1 MGTRAAGVGRVCL
14 NPVNRRGAMGRLD
27 ADKGRDPAEI
37 RAFTK
42 AILRDLKALE
52 VMLSQGMIESGVRRF
67 GVEQEM
73 FLVGR
78 GWRPANVAL
87 DVLGHLPEETYT
99 TELALFNM
107 EANLK
112 PKLLT
117 GRCLSAMHVEIQEVL
132 EEARQAAKK
141 EGAEVVLC
149 GILPTLGKSDLSMD
163 SITPMPRYH
172 ALNDAINHIRGDAKY
187 RLRIEGTDDLFV
199 EHDSVMVEAC
209 NTSYQVHLQVSA
221 EEFPS
226 FYNVAQ
232 LVTPAVLAASVNS
245 PLLFGKRL
253 WNETRIALFEQSMD
267 TRSATPH
274 LRQTSSRV
282 RFGERWVRDS
292 VTELFQDDIAR
303 FRVLLTGE
311 ASEDPFA
318 VLADGG
324 VPRLPAL
331 QLHNGTVYRW
341 NRPCY
346 GISNGKPHLRIECRV
361 LPSGPTVTDE
371 VANAAFWIGLV
382 LGGAREYGDVAA
394 KIDFDYCKSNFVA
407 ASRRGLDAA
416 FHWLGG
422 ETVGARDLLL
432 GELLPLS
439 RRGLTELGIDEG
451 DVDHYLGVVEDRI
464 ESGMTGARW
473 QLKSLH
479 EMRGQGSL
487 AERMT
492 AVTAGMAHR
501 QSDDRPAHLWEPAEI
516 WEAGGWRFNYL
527 KVEQYM
533 VTDLFTVHEDEPIEL
548 AAFLMDKQNIRHVL
562 VEDDDHTLV
571 GLVSYRAILRLV
583 AGSGA
588 PGSSESDP
596 IRGIMASNVV
606 TVEPETS
613 TLDAIRIMREN
624 RVSALPVEKNGK
636 LVGILS
642 ERDFLPIA
650 YQLLEEKLEED

>member
-1 MGTRAAGVGRVCL
+1 
-14 NPVNRRGAMGRLD
+14 MGRLD
-27 ADKGRDPAEI
+27 ADTGRDSAEI

-52 VMLSQGMIESGVRRF
+52 KMLSDGMIESGVRRF
-67 GVEQEM
+67 GVEQEF
-73 FLVGR
+73 FLVDR
-78 GWRPANVAL
+78 GWRPATVAL
-87 DVLGHLPEETYT
+87 DVLEHLPADTFT
-99 TELALFNM
+99 TELALFNL
-107 EANLK
+107 EANLQ

-117 GRCLSAMHVEIQEVL
+117 GRCFSAMEVEI
-132 EEARQAAKK
+132 EERLAQARASAQRQ
-141 EGAEVVLC
+141 GADIVLC

-163 SITPMPRYH
+163 SITPMPRYY
-172 ALNDAINHIRGDAKY
+172 ALNDALNRIRGGSSY
-187 RLRIEGTDDLFV
+187 RLRIEGTDEIFV

-232 LVTPAVLAASVNS
+232 LVTPPVLAACVNS

-274 LRQTSSRV
+274 LRQTSTRV
-282 RFGERWVRDS
+282 RFGERWINKS
-292 VTELFQDDIAR
+292 VTELFEDDIAR

-311 ASEDPFA
+311 VTEDPFE
-318 VLADGG
+318 VLARGG

-346 GISNGKPHLRIECRV
+346 GISEGKPHLRIECRV
-361 LPSGPTVTDE
+361 LPSGPTVMDE

-382 LGGAREYGDVAA
+382 LGGAREYGDVASRV
-394 KIDFDYCKSNFVA
+394 DFDYAKANFVA
-407 ASRRGLDAA
+407 ASRRGLDAG
-416 FHWLGG
+416 FHWLTG
-422 ETVGARDLLL
+422 ETVSARDLLL

-439 RRGLTELGIDEG
+439 RSGLEELQIEETEI
-451 DVDHYLGVVEDRI
+451 DHYLGIVQGRI
-464 ESGMTGARW
+464 ESGMTGAMW
-473 QLKSLH
+473 QLKSLRS
-479 EMRGQGSL
+479 MSGQGSA

-492 AVTAGMAHR
+492 ALTSGMAHR
-501 QSDDRPAHLWEPAEI
+501 QRDPRPAHTWEPAEI
-516 WEAGGWRFNYL
+516 WEAGGWRYNFL

-583 AGSGA
+583 AASGA
-588 PGSSESDP
+588 PGAEESDP
-596 IRGIMASNVV
+596 IRTIMASDVV

-613 TLDAIRIMREN
+613 TLEAIRIMRDK

-636 LVGILS
+636 LIGIIS

-650 YQLLEEKLEED
+650 YQLLEEKLEEV

>member
-1 MGTRAAGVGRVCL
+1 
-14 NPVNRRGAMGRLD
+14 MGRLD
-27 ADKGRDPAEI
+27 ADTGRDSAEI

-52 VMLSQGMIESGVRRF
+52 KMLSEDMIESGVRRF
-67 GVEQEM
+67 GVEQEF
-73 FLVGR
+73 FLVDR
-78 GWRPANVAL
+78 GWRPATVAL
-87 DVLGHLPEETYT
+87 DVLEHLPADTFT
-99 TELALFNM
+99 TELALFNL
-107 EANLK
+107 EANLQ

-117 GRCLSAMHVEIQEVL
+117 GRCFSAMEVEI
-132 EEARQAAKK
+132 EERIAQARAAAQR
-141 EGAEVVLC
+141 EGADVVLC

-163 SITPMPRYH
+163 SITPMPRYY
-172 ALNDAINHIRGDAKY
+172 ALNDALNRIRGGSSY
-187 RLRIEGTDDLFV
+187 RLRIEGTDEIFV

-232 LVTPAVLAASVNS
+232 LVTPPVLAACVNS

-274 LRQTSSRV
+274 LRQTSTRV
-282 RFGERWVRDS
+282 RFGERWINRS
-292 VTELFQDDIAR
+292 VTELFEDDIAR

-311 ASEDPFA
+311 VTEDPFE
-318 VLADGG
+318 VLARGD

-346 GISNGKPHLRIECRV
+346 GISEGKPHLRIECRV
-361 LPSGPTVTDE
+361 LPSGPTIMDE

-382 LGGAREYGDVAA
+382 LGGAREYGDVASRV
-394 KIDFDYCKSNFVA
+394 DFDYAKSNFVA
-407 ASRRGLDAA
+407 ASRRGLDAG
-416 FHWLGG
+416 FHWLTG
-422 ETVGARDLLL
+422 ETVSARDLLL

-439 RRGLTELGIDEG
+439 RSGLEELGIEPTEI
-451 DVDHYLGVVEDRI
+451 DHYLGIVQGRV
-464 ESGMTGARW
+464 ESGMTGATW
-473 QLKSLH
+473 QLKSL
-479 EMRGQGSL
+479 RGMTGKGSV
-487 AERMT
+487 AESMT
-492 AVTAGMAHR
+492 ALTSGMAHR
-501 QSDDRPAHLWEPAEI
+501 QRDPRPAHNWEPAEI
-516 WEAGGWRFNYL
+516 WEAGGWRYNYL

-562 VEDDDHTLV
+562 VENDDHTLV
-571 GLVSYRAILRLV
+571 GLVSYRSILRLV
-583 AGSGA
+583 AASGA
-588 PGSSESDP
+588 PGTSESDP
-596 IRGIMASNVV
+596 IRTIMASDVV

-613 TLDAIRIMREN
+613 TLEAIRIMREK

-636 LVGILS
+636 LIGIIS

-650 YQLLEEKLEED
+650 YQLLEEKLEDV

>member
-1 MGTRAAGVGRVCL
+1 
-14 NPVNRRGAMGRLD
+14 MGRLD
-27 ADKGRDPAEI
+27 ADTGRDSAEI

-52 VMLSQGMIESGVRRF
+52 RMLSRGMIESGVRRF
-67 GVEQEM
+67 GVEQEF
-73 FLVGR
+73 FLVDR
-78 GWRPANVAL
+78 GWRPAAVAL
-87 DVLGHLPEETYT
+87 DVLEHLPADTFT
-99 TELALFNM
+99 TELALFNL
-107 EANLK
+107 EANLQ

-117 GRCLSAMHVEIQEVL
+117 GRCFSAMEVEI
-132 EEARQAAKK
+132 EERIAQARAAAQR
-141 EGAEVVLC
+141 EGADIVLC

-163 SITPMPRYH
+163 SITPMPRYY
-172 ALNDAINHIRGDAKY
+172 ALNNALNRIRGGSSY
-187 RLRIEGTDDLFV
+187 RLRIEGTDEIFV

-232 LVTPAVLAASVNS
+232 LVTPPVLAACVNS

-274 LRQTSSRV
+274 LRQTSTRV
-282 RFGERWVRDS
+282 RFGERWINKS
-292 VTELFQDDIAR
+292 VTELFEDDIAR

-311 ASEDPFA
+311 VTEDPFE
-318 VLADGG
+318 VLARGG

-346 GISNGKPHLRIECRV
+346 GISEGKPHLRIECRV
-361 LPSGPTVTDE
+361 LPSGPTIMDE

-382 LGGAREYGDVAA
+382 LGGAREYGDVARRV
-394 KIDFDYCKSNFVA
+394 DFDYAKSNFVA
-407 ASRRGLDAA
+407 ASRRGLDAG
-416 FHWLGG
+416 FHWLTG
-422 ETVGARDLLL
+422 ETVSARDLLL

-439 RRGLTELGIDEG
+439 RSGLEELAIEPTEI
-451 DVDHYLGVVEDRI
+451 DHYLGIVQGRV
-464 ESGMTGARW
+464 ESGMTGATW
-473 QLKSLH
+473 QLKSL
-479 EMRGQGSL
+479 RGMTGKGSV
-487 AERMT
+487 AESMT
-492 AVTAGMAHR
+492 ALTSGMAHR
-501 QSDDRPAHLWEPAEI
+501 QRDPRPAHNWEPAEI
-516 WEAGGWRFNYL
+516 WEAGGWRYNYL

-562 VEDDDHTLV
+562 VENDDHTLV
-571 GLVSYRAILRLV
+571 GLVSYRSILRMV
-583 AGSGA
+583 AASGA
-588 PGSSESDP
+588 PGTSESDP
-596 IRGIMASNVV
+596 IRTIMASDVV

-613 TLDAIRIMREN
+613 TLEAIRIMREK

-636 LVGILS
+636 LIGIIS

-650 YQLLEEKLEED
+650 YQLLEEKLEEV

>member
-1 MGTRAAGVGRVCL
+1 
-14 NPVNRRGAMGRLD
+14 MGRLD
-27 ADKGRDPAEI
+27 ADTGRNSAEI

-52 VMLSQGMIESGVRRF
+52 RMLAQGMIESGVRRF
-67 GVEQEM
+67 GVEQEF
-73 FLVGR
+73 FLVDQ
-78 GWRPANVAL
+78 GWRPATVAL
-87 DVLGHLPEETYT
+87 DVLEHLPEDTFT
-99 TELALFNM
+99 TELALFNL
-107 EANLK
+107 EANLQ

-117 GRCLSAMHVEIQEVL
+117 GRCFSAMEVEI
-132 EEARQAAKK
+132 EERIAQARAAAGR
-141 EGAEVVLC
+141 EGADVVLC

-163 SITPMPRYH
+163 SITPMPRYY
-172 ALNDAINHIRGDAKY
+172 ALNDALNRIRGGSSY
-187 RLRIEGTDDLFV
+187 RLRIEGTDEIFV

-232 LVTPAVLAASVNS
+232 LVTPPVLAACVNS

-274 LRQTSSRV
+274 LRQTSTRV
-282 RFGERWVRDS
+282 RFGERWIRKS
-292 VTELFQDDIAR
+292 VTELFEDDIAR

-311 ASEDPFA
+311 VTEDPFE
-318 VLADGG
+318 VLARGD

-346 GISNGKPHLRIECRV
+346 GISEGKPHLRIECRV
-361 LPSGPTVTDE
+361 LPSGPTIMDE

-382 LGGAREYGDVAA
+382 LGGAREYGDVASR
-394 KIDFDYCKSNFVA
+394 IDFDYAKSNFVA
-407 ASRRGLDAA
+407 ASRRGLDAG
-416 FHWLGG
+416 FHWLTG
-422 ETVGARDLLL
+422 ETVSARDLLL

-439 RRGLTELGIDEG
+439 RSGLEELGIEQTEI
-451 DVDHYLGVVEDRI
+451 DHYLGIVQGRV
-464 ESGMTGARW
+464 ESGMTGATW
-473 QLKSLH
+473 QLKSL
-479 EMRGQGSL
+479 RGMTGKGSV
-487 AERMT
+487 AESMT
-492 AVTAGMAHR
+492 ALTSGMAHR
-501 QSDDRPAHLWEPAEI
+501 QRDPRPAHNWEPAEI
-516 WEAGGWRFNYL
+516 WEAGGWRYNYL

-562 VEDDDHTLV
+562 VENDDHTLV
-571 GLVSYRAILRLV
+571 GLVSYRAILRMV
-583 AGSGA
+583 AASGA
-588 PGSSESDP
+588 PGASESDP
-596 IRGIMASNVV
+596 IRTIMASDVV

-613 TLDAIRIMREN
+613 TLEAIGIMREK

-636 LVGILS
+636 LIGIIS

-650 YQLLEEKLEED
+650 YQLLEEKLEEV

>member
-1 MGTRAAGVGRVCL
+1 
-14 NPVNRRGAMGRLD
+14 MGRLD
-27 ADKGRDPAEI
+27 ADTGRDSAEI

-52 VMLSQGMIESGVRRF
+52 KMLSEDMIESGVRRF
-67 GVEQEM
+67 GVEQEF
-73 FLVGR
+73 FLVDR
-78 GWRPANVAL
+78 GWRPATVAL
-87 DVLGHLPEETYT
+87 DVLEHLPADTFT
-99 TELALFNM
+99 TELALFNL
-107 EANLK
+107 EANLE

-117 GRCLSAMHVEIQEVL
+117 GRCFSAMEVEI
-132 EEARQAAKK
+132 EERIAQARAAAQR
-141 EGAEVVLC
+141 EGADIVLC

-163 SITPMPRYH
+163 SITPMPRYY
-172 ALNDAINHIRGDAKY
+172 ALNDALNRIRGGSSY
-187 RLRIEGTDDLFV
+187 RLRIEGTDEIFV

-221 EEFPS
+221 EEFPR

-232 LVTPAVLAASVNS
+232 LMTPPVLAACVNS

-274 LRQTSSRV
+274 LRQTSTRV
-282 RFGERWVRDS
+282 RFGERWISKS
-292 VTELFQDDIAR
+292 VTELFEDDIAR

-311 ASEDPFA
+311 VTEDPFE
-318 VLADGG
+318 VLARGG

-346 GISNGKPHLRIECRV
+346 GISEGKPHLRIECRV
-361 LPSGPTVTDE
+361 LPSGPTIMDE

-382 LGGAREYGDVAA
+382 LGGAREYGDVASRV
-394 KIDFDYCKSNFVA
+394 DFDYAKSNFVA
-407 ASRRGLDAA
+407 ASRRGLDAG
-416 FHWLGG
+416 FHWLTG
-422 ETVGARDLLL
+422 ETVSARDLLL

-439 RRGLTELGIDEG
+439 RSGLEELGIEPTEI
-451 DVDHYLGVVEDRI
+451 DHYLGIVQGRV
-464 ESGMTGARW
+464 ESGMTGATW
-473 QLKSLH
+473 QLKSL
-479 EMRGQGSL
+479 RGMTGKGSV
-487 AERMT
+487 AESMT
-492 AVTAGMAHR
+492 ALTSGMAHR
-501 QSDDRPAHLWEPAEI
+501 QRDPRPAHNWEPAEI
-516 WEAGGWRFNYL
+516 WEAGGWRYNYL

-562 VEDDDHTLV
+562 VENDDHTLV
-571 GLVSYRAILRLV
+571 GLVSYRSILRMV
-583 AGSGA
+583 AASGA
-588 PGSSESDP
+588 PGTSESDP
-596 IRGIMASNVV
+596 IRTIMASDVV

-613 TLDAIRIMREN
+613 TLEAIRIMREK

-636 LVGILS
+636 LIGIIS

-650 YQLLEEKLEED
+650 YQLLEEKLEEV

>member
-1 MGTRAAGVGRVCL
+1 
-14 NPVNRRGAMGRLD
+14 MGRLD
-27 ADKGRDPAEI
+27 VGQGRDSGEI

-52 VMLSQGMIESGVRRF
+52 RMLSRGMIESGVRRF
-67 GVEQEM
+67 GVEQEF
-73 FLVGR
+73 FLVDR
-78 GWRPANVAL
+78 GWRPAAVAL
-87 DVLGHLPEETYT
+87 DVLEHLPEDTFT
-99 TELALFNM
+99 TELALFNL
-107 EANLK
+107 EANLQ

-117 GRCLSAMHVEIQEVL
+117 GRCFSAMEVEIQERIA
-132 EEARQAAKK
+132 EARAAAQR
-141 EGAEVVLC
+141 EGADIVLC

-163 SITPMPRYH
+163 SITPMPRYY
-172 ALNDAINHIRGDAKY
+172 ALNDALNRIRGGSSY
-187 RLRIEGTDDLFV
+187 RLRIEGTDEIFF

-232 LVTPAVLAASVNS
+232 LVTPPVLAACVNS

-274 LRQTSSRV
+274 LRQTSTRV
-282 RFGERWVRDS
+282 RFGERWINKS
-292 VTELFQDDIAR
+292 VTELFEDDIAR

-311 ASEDPFA
+311 VTEDPFE
-318 VLADGG
+318 VLRRGG

-346 GISNGKPHLRIECRV
+346 GISEGKPHLRIECRV
-361 LPSGPTVTDE
+361 LPSGPTVMDE

-382 LGGAREYGDVAA
+382 LGGAREYGDVAS
-394 KIDFDYCKSNFVA
+394 KVDFDYAKSNFAA
-407 ASRRGLDAA
+407 ASRRGLDAG
-416 FHWLGG
+416 FYWLTG
-422 ETVGARDLLL
+422 ETVSARDLLL

-439 RRGLTELGIDEG
+439 RSGLEELGIEQTEI
-451 DVDHYLGVVEDRI
+451 DHYLGILQGRI
-464 ESGMTGARW
+464 ESGMTGAMW
-473 QLKSLH
+473 QLTSLRS
-479 EMRGQGSL
+479 MTGKGSA

-492 AVTAGMAHR
+492 ALTSGMAHR
-501 QSDDRPAHLWEPAEI
+501 QRDPRPAHTWEPAEI
-516 WEAGGWRFNYL
+516 WEAGGWRYNYL

-562 VEDDDHTLV
+562 VENDDHTLV
-571 GLVSYRAILRLV
+571 GLVSYRAILRMV
-583 AGSGA
+583 AASGA
-588 PGSSESDP
+588 PGASESDP
-596 IRGIMASNVV
+596 IRTIMASDVV

-613 TLDAIRIMREN
+613 TLEAIRIMREN

-636 LVGILS
+636 LIGIIS
-642 ERDFLPIA
+642 ERDFLPVA
-650 YQLLEEKLEED
+650 YQLLEEKLGEA

>member
-1 MGTRAAGVGRVCL
+1 
-14 NPVNRRGAMGRLD
+14 MGRLD
-27 ADKGRDPAEI
+27 ADTGRDSAEI

-52 VMLSQGMIESGVRRF
+52 RMLSRGMIESGVRRF
-67 GVEQEM
+67 GVEQEF
-73 FLVGR
+73 FLVDR
-78 GWRPANVAL
+78 GWRPAAVAL
-87 DVLGHLPEETYT
+87 DVLEHLPEDTFT
-99 TELALFNM
+99 TELALFNL
-107 EANLK
+107 EANLQ

-117 GRCLSAMHVEIQEVL
+117 GRCFSAMEVEI
-132 EEARQAAKK
+132 EERIAQARAAAQR
-141 EGAEVVLC
+141 EGADIVLC

-163 SITPMPRYH
+163 SITPMPRYY
-172 ALNDAINHIRGDAKY
+172 ALNNALNRIRGGSSY
-187 RLRIEGTDDLFV
+187 RLRIEGTDEIFV

-232 LVTPAVLAASVNS
+232 LVTPPVLAACVNS

-274 LRQTSSRV
+274 LRQTSTRV
-282 RFGERWVRDS
+282 RFGERWINKS
-292 VTELFQDDIAR
+292 VTELFEDDIAR

-311 ASEDPFA
+311 VTEDPFE
-318 VLADGG
+318 VLARGG

-346 GISNGKPHLRIECRV
+346 GISEGKPHLRIECRV
-361 LPSGPTVTDE
+361 LPSGPTIMDE

-382 LGGAREYGDVAA
+382 LGGAREYGDVARRV
-394 KIDFDYCKSNFVA
+394 DFDYAKSNFVA
-407 ASRRGLDAA
+407 ASRRGLDAG
-416 FHWLGG
+416 FHWLTG
-422 ETVGARDLLL
+422 ETVSARDLLL

-439 RRGLTELGIDEG
+439 RSGLEELAIEPTEI
-451 DVDHYLGVVEDRI
+451 DHYLGIVQGRV
-464 ESGMTGARW
+464 ESGMTGATW
-473 QLKSLH
+473 QLKSL
-479 EMRGQGSL
+479 RGMTGKGSV
-487 AERMT
+487 AESMT
-492 AVTAGMAHR
+492 ALTSGMAHR
-501 QSDDRPAHLWEPAEI
+501 QRDPRPAHNWEPAEI
-516 WEAGGWRFNYL
+516 WEAGGWRYNYL

-562 VEDDDHTLV
+562 VENDDHTLV
-571 GLVSYRAILRLV
+571 GLVSYRSILRMV
-583 AGSGA
+583 AASGA
-588 PGSSESDP
+588 PGTSESDP
-596 IRGIMASNVV
+596 IRTIMASDVV

-613 TLDAIRIMREN
+613 TLEAIRIMREK

-636 LVGILS
+636 LIGIIS

-650 YQLLEEKLEED
+650 YQLLEEKLEEV

>member
-1 MGTRAAGVGRVCL
+1 
-14 NPVNRRGAMGRLD
+14 MGRLD
-27 ADKGRDPAEI
+27 ADTGRDSAEI

-52 VMLSQGMIESGVRRF
+52 KMLSEDMIESGVRRF
-67 GVEQEM
+67 GVEQEF
-73 FLVGR
+73 FLVDR
-78 GWRPANVAL
+78 GWRPATVAL
-87 DVLGHLPEETYT
+87 DVLEHLPADTFT
-99 TELALFNM
+99 TELALFNL
-107 EANLK
+107 EANLQ

-117 GRCLSAMHVEIQEVL
+117 GRCFSAMEVEI
-132 EEARQAAKK
+132 EERIAQARAAAQR
-141 EGAEVVLC
+141 EGADVVLC

-163 SITPMPRYH
+163 SITPMPRYY
-172 ALNDAINHIRGDAKY
+172 ALNDALNRIRGGSSY
-187 RLRIEGTDDLFV
+187 RLRIEGTDEIFV

-232 LVTPAVLAASVNS
+232 LVTPPVLAACVNS

-274 LRQTSSRV
+274 LRQTSTRV
-282 RFGERWVRDS
+282 RFGERWIGKS
-292 VTELFQDDIAR
+292 VTELFEDDIAR

-311 ASEDPFA
+311 VTEDPFE
-318 VLADGG
+318 VLARGD

-346 GISNGKPHLRIECRV
+346 GISEGKPHLRIECRV
-361 LPSGPTVTDE
+361 LPSGPTIMDE

-382 LGGAREYGDVAA
+382 LGGAREYGDVASRV
-394 KIDFDYCKSNFVA
+394 DFDYAKSNFVA
-407 ASRRGLDAA
+407 ASRRGLDAG
-416 FHWLGG
+416 FHWLTG
-422 ETVGARDLLL
+422 ETVSARDLLL

-439 RRGLTELGIDEG
+439 RSGLEELGIEPNEI
-451 DVDHYLGVVEDRI
+451 DHYLGIVQGRV
-464 ESGMTGARW
+464 ESGMTGATW
-473 QLKSLH
+473 QLKSL
-479 EMRGQGSL
+479 RGMTGKGSV
-487 AERMT
+487 AESMT
-492 AVTAGMAHR
+492 ALTSGMAHR
-501 QSDDRPAHLWEPAEI
+501 QRDPRPAHNWEPAEI
-516 WEAGGWRFNYL
+516 WEAGGWRYNYL

-562 VEDDDHTLV
+562 VENDDHTLV
-571 GLVSYRAILRLV
+571 GLVSYRSILRMV
-583 AGSGA
+583 AASGA
-588 PGSSESDP
+588 PGTSESDP
-596 IRGIMASNVV
+596 IRTIMASDVV

-613 TLDAIRIMREN
+613 TLEAIRIMREK

-636 LVGILS
+636 LIGIIS

-650 YQLLEEKLEED
+650 YQLLEEKLEDV

>member
-1 MGTRAAGVGRVCL
+1 
-14 NPVNRRGAMGRLD
+14 MGRQD
-27 ADKGRDPAEI
+27 VTSKRDSAEI

-52 VMLSQGMIESGVRRF
+52 EMLSRGMIESGIRRF
-67 GVEQEM
+67 GVEQEF
-73 FLVGR
+73 FLVDRGR
-78 GWRPANVAL
+78 RPANAAL
-87 DVLGHLPEETYT
+87 DVLKHLPAGTFT
-99 TELALFNM
+99 TELALFNL
-107 EANLK
+107 EANLQ
-112 PKLLT
+112 PKLLR
-117 GRCLSAMHVEIQEVL
+117 GRCFSAMQVEI
-132 EEARQAAKK
+132 EELIDQARAAAKQ
-141 EGAEVVLC
+141 EGADVVLC

-163 SITPMPRYH
+163 SITPMPRYY
-172 ALNDAINHIRGDAKY
+172 ALNDALNRIRGGAAY
-187 RLRIEGTDDLFV
+187 RLHIEGTDEVFV
-199 EHDSVMVEAC
+199 EHDSVMLEAC

-221 EEFPS
+221 DEFPH

-232 LVTPAVLAASVNS
+232 LVTPPVLAACVNS

-267 TRSATPH
+267 TRSATFH
-274 LRQTSSRV
+274 LRQTSTRV
-282 RFGERWVRDS
+282 RFGERWVKNS

-311 ASEDPFA
+311 VTEDPFE
-318 VLADGG
+318 VLGQGG

-331 QLHNGTVYRW
+331 QMHNGTVYRW

-346 GISNGKPHLRIECRV
+346 GISEGKPHLRIECRV
-361 LPSGPTVTDE
+361 LPSGPTVLDE

-382 LGGAREYGDVAA
+382 LGGAREYGDIASR
-394 KIDFDYCKSNFVA
+394 IDFDYAKSNFVA
-407 ASRRGLDAA
+407 ASRRGLDAG
-416 FHWLGG
+416 FHWLSG
-422 ETVGARDLLL
+422 ETVGARELLL
-432 GELLPLS
+432 DELLPLS
-439 RRGLTELGIDEG
+439 RTGLAELGIEPG
-451 DVDHYLGVVEDRI
+451 EIDHYLDIIQARV
-464 ESGMTGARW
+464 ESGMTGATW
-473 QLKSLH
+473 QLKSL
-479 EMRGQGSL
+479 RGMGGEGSN

-492 AVTAGMAHR
+492 ALTSAMVRR
-501 QSDDRPAHLWEPAEI
+501 QRDSQPGHLWEPAEL
-516 WEAGGWRFNYL
+516 WEAGGWRYNYL

-583 AGSGA
+583 ADSGA
-588 PGSSESDP
+588 PGSAESEPVRS
-596 IRGIMASNVV
+596 IMASKVV

-613 TLDAIRIMREN
+613 TLDAIKIMREN

-636 LVGILS
+636 LIGIIS

>member
-1 MGTRAAGVGRVCL
+1 
-14 NPVNRRGAMGRLD
+14 MGRLD
-27 ADKGRDPAEI
+27 ADTGRDSAEI

-42 AILRDLKALE
+42 AVLRDLKALE
-52 VMLSQGMIESGVRRF
+52 RMLSEDMIESGVRRF
-67 GVEQEM
+67 GVEQEF
-73 FLVGR
+73 FLVDR
-78 GWRPANVAL
+78 GWRPATVAL
-87 DVLGHLPEETYT
+87 DVLEHLPADTFT
-99 TELALFNM
+99 TELALFNL
-107 EANLK
+107 EANLQ

-117 GRCLSAMHVEIQEVL
+117 GRCFSAMEVEIE
-132 EEARQAAKK
+132 ERIAEARAAAQR
-141 EGAEVVLC
+141 EGADIVLC

-163 SITPMPRYH
+163 SITPMPRYY
-172 ALNDAINHIRGDAKY
+172 ALNDALNRIRGESSY
-187 RLRIEGTDDLFV
+187 RLRIEGTDEIFV

-232 LVTPAVLAASVNS
+232 LVTPPVLAACVNS

-253 WNETRIALFEQSMD
+253 WSETRIALFEQSMD

-274 LRQTSSRV
+274 LRQTSTRV
-282 RFGERWVRDS
+282 RFGERWVNKS
-292 VTELFQDDIAR
+292 VTELFEDDIAR

-311 ASEDPFA
+311 VTEDPFE
-318 VLADGG
+318 VLGRGD

-346 GISNGKPHLRIECRV
+346 GISEGKPHLRIECRV
-361 LPSGPTVTDE
+361 LPSGPTIMDE

-382 LGGAREYGDVAA
+382 LGGAREYGDVASRV
-394 KIDFDYCKSNFVA
+394 DFDYAKANFVA
-407 ASRRGLDAA
+407 ASRRGLDAG
-416 FHWLGG
+416 FHWLTG
-422 ETVGARDLLL
+422 ETVSARDLLL

-439 RRGLTELGIDEG
+439 RSGLEELGIEEAEIDR
-451 DVDHYLGVVEDRI
+451 YLGIVQGRI
-464 ESGMTGARW
+464 ESGMTGAMW
-473 QLKSLH
+473 QLKSLRS
-479 EMRGQGSL
+479 MTGKGSD

-492 AVTAGMAHR
+492 ALTSGMAHR
-501 QSDDRPAHLWEPAEI
+501 QQDPRPAHTWEPAEI
-516 WEAGGWRFNYL
+516 WEAGGWRYNYL
-527 KVEQYM
+527 MVEQYM

-562 VEDDDHTLV
+562 VENDDHTLV
-571 GLVSYRAILRLV
+571 GLVSYRSILRMV
-583 AGSGA
+583 AASGA
-588 PGSSESDP
+588 PGTSESDP
-596 IRGIMASNVV
+596 IRTIMASDVV

-613 TLDAIRIMREN
+613 TLEAIRIMREK

-636 LVGILS
+636 LIGIIS

-650 YQLLEEKLEED
+650 YQLLEEKLEEV

>member
-1 MGTRAAGVGRVCL
+1 
-14 NPVNRRGAMGRLD
+14 MGRLD
-27 ADKGRDPAEI
+27 ADRGRDSAEI

-52 VMLSQGMIESGVRRF
+52 GMLSQGMIESGVRRF
-67 GVEQEM
+67 GVEQEF
-73 FLVGR
+73 FLVDR
-78 GWRPANVAL
+78 GWRPAAVAL
-87 DVLGHLPEETYT
+87 DVLEHLPKDTFT
-99 TELALFNM
+99 TELALFNL
-107 EANLK
+107 EANLQ

-117 GRCLSAMHVEIQEVL
+117 GRCFSAMEVEI
-132 EEARQAAKK
+132 EERIAQARAAAQR
-141 EGAEVVLC
+141 EGADVVLC

-163 SITPMPRYH
+163 SITPMPRYY
-172 ALNDAINHIRGDAKY
+172 ALNDALNRIRGGSSY
-187 RLRIEGTDDLFV
+187 RLRIEGTDEIFV

-232 LVTPAVLAASVNS
+232 LVTPPVLAACVNS

-274 LRQTSSRV
+274 LRQTSTRV
-282 RFGERWVRDS
+282 RFGERWIRKS
-292 VTELFQDDIAR
+292 VTELFEDDIAR

-311 ASEDPFA
+311 VTEDPFE
-318 VLADGG
+318 VLARGG
-324 VPRLPAL
+324 VPLLPAL

-346 GISNGKPHLRIECRV
+346 GISEGKPHLRIECRV
-361 LPSGPTVTDE
+361 LPSGPTIMDE
-371 VANAAFWIGLV
+371 VANSAFWIGLV
-382 LGGAREYGDVAA
+382 LGGAREYGDVASRV
-394 KIDFDYCKSNFVA
+394 DFDYAKSNFVA
-407 ASRRGLDAA
+407 ASRRGLDAG
-416 FHWLGG
+416 FHWLTG
-422 ETVGARDLLL
+422 ETVSARDLLL

-439 RRGLTELGIDEG
+439 RSGLEELGIEPTEI
-451 DVDHYLGVVEDRI
+451 DHYLGIVQGRV
-464 ESGMTGARW
+464 ESGMTGATW
-473 QLKSLH
+473 QLKSL
-479 EMRGQGSL
+479 RGMTGRGSV
-487 AERMT
+487 AESMT
-492 AVTAGMAHR
+492 ALTSGMAHR
-501 QSDDRPAHLWEPAEI
+501 QRDPRPAHNWEPAEI
-516 WEAGGWRFNYL
+516 WEAGGWRYNYL

-562 VEDDDHTLV
+562 VENDDHTLV
-571 GLVSYRAILRLV
+571 GLVSYRSILRMV
-583 AGSGA
+583 AASGA
-588 PGSSESDP
+588 PGTSESDP
-596 IRGIMASNVV
+596 IRTIMASNVV

-613 TLDAIRIMREN
+613 TLEAIRIMREK

-636 LVGILS
+636 LIGIIS

-650 YQLLEEKLEED
+650 YQLLEEKLEEV

>member
-1 MGTRAAGVGRVCL
+1 
-14 NPVNRRGAMGRLD
+14 MGRLD
-27 ADKGRDPAEI
+27 ADTGRDSAEI

-52 VMLSQGMIESGVRRF
+52 KMLSEEMIESGVRRF
-67 GVEQEM
+67 GVEQEF
-73 FLVGR
+73 FLVDR
-78 GWRPANVAL
+78 GWRPATVAL
-87 DVLGHLPEETYT
+87 DVLEHLPADTFT
-99 TELALFNM
+99 TELALFNL
-107 EANLK
+107 EANLQ

-117 GRCLSAMHVEIQEVL
+117 GRCFSAMEVEI
-132 EEARQAAKK
+132 EERIAQARAAAQR
-141 EGAEVVLC
+141 EGADVVLC

-163 SITPMPRYH
+163 SITPMPRYY
-172 ALNDAINHIRGDAKY
+172 ALNDALNRIRGGSSY
-187 RLRIEGTDDLFV
+187 RLRIEGTDEIFV

-232 LVTPAVLAASVNS
+232 LVTPPVLAASVNS

-274 LRQTSSRV
+274 LRQTSTRV
-282 RFGERWVRDS
+282 RFGERWIGKS
-292 VTELFQDDIAR
+292 VTELFEDDIAR

-311 ASEDPFA
+311 VTEDPFE
-318 VLADGG
+318 VLARGG

-346 GISNGKPHLRIECRV
+346 GISEGKPHLRIECRV
-361 LPSGPTVTDE
+361 LPSGPTIMDE

-382 LGGAREYGDVAA
+382 LGGAREYGDVASRV
-394 KIDFDYCKSNFVA
+394 DFDYAKSNFVA
-407 ASRRGLDAA
+407 ASRRGLDAG
-416 FHWLGG
+416 FHWLTG
-422 ETVGARDLLL
+422 ETVSARDLLL

-439 RRGLTELGIDEG
+439 RSGLEELGIEPTEI
-451 DVDHYLGVVEDRI
+451 DHYLGIVQGRV
-464 ESGMTGARW
+464 ESGMTGATW
-473 QLKSLH
+473 QLKSL
-479 EMRGQGSL
+479 RGMTGKGSV
-487 AERMT
+487 AESMT
-492 AVTAGMAHR
+492 ALTSGMAHR
-501 QSDDRPAHLWEPAEI
+501 QRDPRPAHNWEPAEI
-516 WEAGGWRFNYL
+516 WEAGGWRYNYL

-562 VEDDDHTLV
+562 VENDDHTLV
-571 GLVSYRAILRLV
+571 GLVSYRSILRMV
-583 AGSGA
+583 AASGA
-588 PGSSESDP
+588 PGTSESDP
-596 IRGIMASNVV
+596 IRTIMASDVV

-613 TLDAIRIMREN
+613 TLEAIRIMREK

-636 LVGILS
+636 LIGIIS

-650 YQLLEEKLEED
+650 YQLLEEKLEDV

>member
-1 MGTRAAGVGRVCL
+1 
-14 NPVNRRGAMGRLD
+14 MGRLD
-27 ADKGRDPAEI
+27 ADTGRDSAEI

-52 VMLSQGMIESGVRRF
+52 RMLSRGMIESGVRRF
-67 GVEQEM
+67 GVEQEF
-73 FLVGR
+73 FLVDR
-78 GWRPANVAL
+78 GWRPAAVAL
-87 DVLGHLPEETYT
+87 DVLEHLPEDTFT
-99 TELALFNM
+99 TELALFNL
-107 EANLK
+107 EANLQ

-117 GRCLSAMHVEIQEVL
+117 GRCFSAMEVEI
-132 EEARQAAKK
+132 EERIAQARAAAQR
-141 EGAEVVLC
+141 EGADVVLC

-163 SITPMPRYH
+163 SITPMPRYY
-172 ALNDAINHIRGDAKY
+172 ALNDALNRIRGGSSY
-187 RLRIEGTDDLFV
+187 RLRIEGTDEIFV

-232 LVTPAVLAASVNS
+232 LVTPPVLAACVNS

-274 LRQTSSRV
+274 LRQTSTRV
-282 RFGERWVRDS
+282 RFGERWINKS
-292 VTELFQDDIAR
+292 VTELFEDDIAR

-311 ASEDPFA
+311 VTEDPFE
-318 VLADGG
+318 VLARGG

-346 GISNGKPHLRIECRV
+346 GISEGKPHLRIECRV
-361 LPSGPTVTDE
+361 LPSGPTIMDE

-382 LGGAREYGDVAA
+382 LGGAREYGDVARRV
-394 KIDFDYCKSNFVA
+394 DFDYAKSNFVA
-407 ASRRGLDAA
+407 ASRRGLDAG
-416 FHWLGG
+416 FHWLTG
-422 ETVGARDLLL
+422 ETVSARDLLL

-439 RRGLTELGIDEG
+439 RSGLEELAIEPTEI
-451 DVDHYLGVVEDRI
+451 DHYLGIVQGRV
-464 ESGMTGARW
+464 ESGMTGATW
-473 QLKSLH
+473 QLKSL
-479 EMRGQGSL
+479 RGMTGKGSV
-487 AERMT
+487 AESMT
-492 AVTAGMAHR
+492 ALTSGMAHR
-501 QSDDRPAHLWEPAEI
+501 QRDPRPAHNWEPAEI
-516 WEAGGWRFNYL
+516 WEAGGWRYNYL

-562 VEDDDHTLV
+562 VENDDHTLV
-571 GLVSYRAILRLV
+571 GLVSYRSILRMV
-583 AGSGA
+583 AASGA
-588 PGSSESDP
+588 PGTSESDP
-596 IRGIMASNVV
+596 IRTIMASDVV

-613 TLDAIRIMREN
+613 TLEAIRIMREK

-636 LVGILS
+636 LIGIIS

-650 YQLLEEKLEED
+650 YQLLEEKLEEV

>member
-1 MGTRAAGVGRVCL
+1 
-14 NPVNRRGAMGRLD
+14 MGRLD
-27 ADKGRDPAEI
+27 ADTGRDSAEI

-52 VMLSQGMIESGVRRF
+52 KMLSEDMIESGVRRF
-67 GVEQEM
+67 GVEQEF
-73 FLVGR
+73 FLVDR
-78 GWRPANVAL
+78 GWRPATVAL
-87 DVLGHLPEETYT
+87 DVLEHLPADTFT
-99 TELALFNM
+99 TELALFNL
-107 EANLK
+107 EANLQ

-117 GRCLSAMHVEIQEVL
+117 GRCFSAMEVEI
-132 EEARQAAKK
+132 EERIAQARAAAQR
-141 EGAEVVLC
+141 EGADIVLC

-163 SITPMPRYH
+163 SITPMPRYY
-172 ALNDAINHIRGDAKY
+172 ALNDALNRIRGGSSY
-187 RLRIEGTDDLFV
+187 RLRIEGTDEIFV

-232 LVTPAVLAASVNS
+232 LVTPPVLAACVNS

-274 LRQTSSRV
+274 LRQTSTRV
-282 RFGERWVRDS
+282 RFGERWINKS
-292 VTELFQDDIAR
+292 VTELFEDDIAR

-311 ASEDPFA
+311 VTEDPFE
-318 VLADGG
+318 VLARGG

-346 GISNGKPHLRIECRV
+346 GISEGKPHLRIECRV
-361 LPSGPTVTDE
+361 LPSGPTIMDE

-382 LGGAREYGDVAA
+382 LGGAREYGDVASRV
-394 KIDFDYCKSNFVA
+394 DFDYAKSNFVA
-407 ASRRGLDAA
+407 ASRRGLDAG
-416 FHWLGG
+416 FHWLTG
-422 ETVGARDLLL
+422 ETVSARDLLL

-439 RRGLTELGIDEG
+439 RSGLEELGIEPTEI
-451 DVDHYLGVVEDRI
+451 DHYLGIVQGRV
-464 ESGMTGARW
+464 ESGMTGATW
-473 QLKSLH
+473 QLKSL
-479 EMRGQGSL
+479 RGMTGKGSV
-487 AERMT
+487 AESMT
-492 AVTAGMAHR
+492 ALTSGMAHR
-501 QSDDRPAHLWEPAEI
+501 QRDPRPAHNWEPAEI
-516 WEAGGWRFNYL
+516 WEAGGWRYNYL

-562 VEDDDHTLV
+562 VENDDHTLV
-571 GLVSYRAILRLV
+571 GLVSYRSILRMV
-583 AGSGA
+583 AASGA
-588 PGSSESDP
+588 PGTSESDP
-596 IRGIMASNVV
+596 IRTIMASDVV

-613 TLDAIRIMREN
+613 TLEAIRIMREK

-636 LVGILS
+636 LIGIIS

-650 YQLLEEKLEED
+650 YQLLEEKLEEV

>member
-1 MGTRAAGVGRVCL
+1 
-14 NPVNRRGAMGRLD
+14 MGRLD
-27 ADKGRDPAEI
+27 ADRGRDSAEI

-52 VMLSQGMIESGVRRF
+52 RMLSQGMIESGVRRF
-67 GVEQEM
+67 GVEQEF
-73 FLVGR
+73 FLVDR
-78 GWRPANVAL
+78 GWRPAAVAL
-87 DVLGHLPEETYT
+87 DVLEHLPKDTFT
-99 TELALFNM
+99 TELALFNL
-107 EANLK
+107 EANLQ

-117 GRCLSAMHVEIQEVL
+117 GRCFSAMEVEI
-132 EEARQAAKK
+132 EERIAQARAAAQR
-141 EGAEVVLC
+141 EGADVVLC

-163 SITPMPRYH
+163 SITPMPRYY
-172 ALNDAINHIRGDAKY
+172 ALNDALNRIRGGSSY
-187 RLRIEGTDDLFV
+187 RLRIEGTDEIFV

-232 LVTPAVLAASVNS
+232 LVTPPVLAACVNS

-274 LRQTSSRV
+274 LRQTSTRV
-282 RFGERWVRDS
+282 RFGERWIRKS
-292 VTELFQDDIAR
+292 VTELFEDDIAR

-311 ASEDPFA
+311 VTEDPFE
-318 VLADGG
+318 VLARGG

-346 GISNGKPHLRIECRV
+346 GISEGKPHLRIECRV
-361 LPSGPTVTDE
+361 LPSGPTIMDE

-382 LGGAREYGDVAA
+382 LGGAREYGDVASRV
-394 KIDFDYCKSNFVA
+394 DFDYAKSNFVA
-407 ASRRGLDAA
+407 ASRRGLDAG
-416 FHWLGG
+416 FHWLTG
-422 ETVGARDLLL
+422 ETVSARDLLL

-439 RRGLTELGIDEG
+439 RSGLEELGIEPTEI
-451 DVDHYLGVVEDRI
+451 DHYLGIVQGRV
-464 ESGMTGARW
+464 ESGMTGATW
-473 QLKSLH
+473 QLKSL
-479 EMRGQGSL
+479 RGMTGRGSV
-487 AERMT
+487 AESMT
-492 AVTAGMAHR
+492 ALTSGMAHR
-501 QSDDRPAHLWEPAEI
+501 QRDPRPAHNWEPAEI
-516 WEAGGWRFNYL
+516 WEAGGWRYNYL

-562 VEDDDHTLV
+562 VENDDHTLV
-571 GLVSYRAILRLV
+571 GLVSYRSILRMV
-583 AGSGA
+583 AASGA
-588 PGSSESDP
+588 PGTSESDP
-596 IRGIMASNVV
+596 IRTIMASNVV

-613 TLDAIRIMREN
+613 TLEAIKIMREK

-636 LVGILS
+636 LIGIIS

-650 YQLLEEKLEED
+650 YQLLEERLEEV

>member
-1 MGTRAAGVGRVCL
+1 
-14 NPVNRRGAMGRLD
+14 MGRLD
-27 ADKGRDPAEI
+27 ADTGRDSAEI

-52 VMLSQGMIESGVRRF
+52 RMLSQDMIESGVRRF
-67 GVEQEM
+67 GVEQEF
-73 FLVGR
+73 FLVDR
-78 GWRPANVAL
+78 GWRPATVAL
-87 DVLGHLPEETYT
+87 DVLEHLPADTFT
-99 TELALFNM
+99 TELALFNL
-107 EANLK
+107 EANLQ

-117 GRCLSAMHVEIQEVL
+117 GRCFSAMEVEI
-132 EEARQAAKK
+132 EERIAQARAAAQR
-141 EGAEVVLC
+141 EGADVVLC

-163 SITPMPRYH
+163 SITPMPRYY
-172 ALNDAINHIRGDAKY
+172 ALNDALNRIRGGSSY
-187 RLRIEGTDDLFV
+187 RLRIEGTDEIFV

-232 LVTPAVLAASVNS
+232 LVTPPVLAACVNS

-274 LRQTSSRV
+274 LRQTSTRV
-282 RFGERWVRDS
+282 RFGERWINKS
-292 VTELFQDDIAR
+292 VTELFEDDIAR

-311 ASEDPFA
+311 VTEDPFE
-318 VLADGG
+318 VLERGG
-324 VPRLPAL
+324 VPSLPAL

-346 GISNGKPHLRIECRV
+346 GISEGKPHLRIECRV
-361 LPSGPTVTDE
+361 LPSGPTIMDE

-382 LGGAREYGDVAA
+382 LGGAREYGDVASRV
-394 KIDFDYCKSNFVA
+394 DFDYAKANFVA
-407 ASRRGLDAA
+407 ASRRGLDAG
-416 FHWLGG
+416 FHWLTG
-422 ETVGARDLLL
+422 ETVSARDLLL

-439 RRGLTELGIDEG
+439 RSGLEELGIEEAEIDR
-451 DVDHYLGVVEDRI
+451 YLGIVQGRV
-464 ESGMTGARW
+464 ESGMTGATW
-473 QLKSLH
+473 QLKSLRS
-479 EMRGQGSL
+479 MSGKGTA

-492 AVTAGMAHR
+492 ALTSGMAHR
-501 QSDDRPAHLWEPAEI
+501 QWDPRPAHTWEPAEI
-516 WEAGGWRFNYL
+516 WEAGGWRYNYL

-562 VEDDDHTLV
+562 VENDDHTLV

-583 AGSGA
+583 AASGA
-588 PGSSESDP
+588 PGTSESDP
-596 IRGIMASNVV
+596 IRTIMASDVV

-613 TLDAIRIMREN
+613 TLEAIRIMREK

-636 LVGILS
+636 LIGIIS

-650 YQLLEEKLEED
+650 YQLLEEKLEEV

>member
-1 MGTRAAGVGRVCL
+1 
-14 NPVNRRGAMGRLD
+14 MGRLD
-27 ADKGRDPAEI
+27 ADTGRDSAEI

-52 VMLSQGMIESGVRRF
+52 RMLSRGMIESGVRRF
-67 GVEQEM
+67 GVEQEF
-73 FLVGR
+73 FLVDR
-78 GWRPANVAL
+78 GWRPATVAL
-87 DVLGHLPEETYT
+87 DVLEHLPADTFT
-99 TELALFNM
+99 TELALFNL
-107 EANLK
+107 EANLQ

-117 GRCLSAMHVEIQEVL
+117 GRCFSAMEVEI
-132 EEARQAAKK
+132 EERIAQARAAAQR
-141 EGAEVVLC
+141 EGADIVLC

-163 SITPMPRYH
+163 SITPMPRYY
-172 ALNDAINHIRGDAKY
+172 ALNNALNRIRGGSSY
-187 RLRIEGTDDLFV
+187 RLRIEGTDEIFV

-232 LVTPAVLAASVNS
+232 LVTPPVLAACVNS

-274 LRQTSSRV
+274 LRQTSTRV
-282 RFGERWVRDS
+282 RFGERWINKS
-292 VTELFQDDIAR
+292 VTELFEDDIAR

-311 ASEDPFA
+311 VTEDPFE
-318 VLADGG
+318 VLARGG

-346 GISNGKPHLRIECRV
+346 GISEGKPHLRIECRV
-361 LPSGPTVTDE
+361 LPSGPTIMDE

-382 LGGAREYGDVAA
+382 LGGAREYGDVARRV
-394 KIDFDYCKSNFVA
+394 DFDYAKSNFVA
-407 ASRRGLDAA
+407 ASRRGLDAG
-416 FHWLGG
+416 FHWLTG
-422 ETVGARDLLL
+422 ETVSARDLLL

-439 RRGLTELGIDEG
+439 RSGLEELAIEPTEI
-451 DVDHYLGVVEDRI
+451 DHYLGIVQGRV
-464 ESGMTGARW
+464 ESGMTGATW
-473 QLKSLH
+473 QLKSL
-479 EMRGQGSL
+479 RGMTGKGSV
-487 AERMT
+487 AESMT
-492 AVTAGMAHR
+492 ALTSGMAHR
-501 QSDDRPAHLWEPAEI
+501 QRDPRPAHNWEPAEI
-516 WEAGGWRFNYL
+516 WEAGGWRYNYL

-562 VEDDDHTLV
+562 VENDDHTLV
-571 GLVSYRAILRLV
+571 GLVSYRSILRMV
-583 AGSGA
+583 AASGA
-588 PGSSESDP
+588 PGTSESDP
-596 IRGIMASNVV
+596 IRTIMASDVV

-613 TLDAIRIMREN
+613 TLEAIRIMREK

-636 LVGILS
+636 LIGIIS

-650 YQLLEEKLEED
+650 YQLLEEKLEEV

>member
-1 MGTRAAGVGRVCL
+1 
-14 NPVNRRGAMGRLD
+14 MGRLD
-27 ADKGRDPAEI
+27 ADTGRDSAEI

-52 VMLSQGMIESGVRRF
+52 KMLSEGMIESGVRRF
-67 GVEQEM
+67 GVEQEF
-73 FLVGR
+73 FLVDR
-78 GWRPANVAL
+78 GWRPATVAL
-87 DVLGHLPEETYT
+87 DVLEHLPADTFT
-99 TELALFNM
+99 TELALFNL
-107 EANLK
+107 EANLQ

-117 GRCLSAMHVEIQEVL
+117 GRCFSAMEVEI
-132 EEARQAAKK
+132 EERIAQARAAAQR
-141 EGAEVVLC
+141 EGADVVLC

-172 ALNDAINHIRGDAKY
+172 ALNDALNRIRGGSSY
-187 RLRIEGTDDLFV
+187 RLRIEGTDEIFV

-232 LVTPAVLAASVNS
+232 LVTPPVLAACVNS

-274 LRQTSSRV
+274 LRQTSTRV
-282 RFGERWVRDS
+282 RFGERWIGKS
-292 VTELFQDDIAR
+292 VTELFEDDIAR

-311 ASEDPFA
+311 VTEDPFE
-318 VLADGG
+318 VLARGG

-346 GISNGKPHLRIECRV
+346 GISEGKPHLRIECRV
-361 LPSGPTVTDE
+361 LPSGPTIMDE

-382 LGGAREYGDVAA
+382 LGGAREYGDVAGRV
-394 KIDFDYCKSNFVA
+394 DFDYAKANFVA
-407 ASRRGLDAA
+407 ASRRGLDAG
-416 FHWLGG
+416 FHWLTG
-422 ETVGARDLLL
+422 ETVSARDLLL

-439 RRGLTELGIDEG
+439 RSGLEELGIEETEI
-451 DVDHYLGVVEDRI
+451 DHYLGIVQGRV
-464 ESGMTGARW
+464 ESGMTGATW
-473 QLKSLH
+473 QLKSL
-479 EMRGQGSL
+479 RGMTGRGSV
-487 AERMT
+487 AESMT
-492 AVTAGMAHR
+492 ALTSGMAHR
-501 QSDDRPAHLWEPAEI
+501 QRDPRPAHNWEPAEI
-516 WEAGGWRFNYL
+516 WEAGGWRYNYL

-562 VEDDDHTLV
+562 VENDDHTLV
-571 GLVSYRAILRLV
+571 GLVSYRAILRMV
-583 AGSGA
+583 AASGA
-588 PGSSESDP
+588 PGASESDP
-596 IRGIMASNVV
+596 IRTIMASDVV

-613 TLDAIRIMREN
+613 TLEAIGIMREK

-636 LVGILS
+636 LIGIIS

-650 YQLLEEKLEED
+650 YQLLEEKLEEV

>member
-1 MGTRAAGVGRVCL
+1 
-14 NPVNRRGAMGRLD
+14 MGRLD
-27 ADKGRDPAEI
+27 ADTGRDSAEI

-52 VMLSQGMIESGVRRF
+52 RMLSRGMIESGVRRF
-67 GVEQEM
+67 GVEQEF
-73 FLVGR
+73 FLVDR
-78 GWRPANVAL
+78 GWRPATVAL
-87 DVLGHLPEETYT
+87 DVLEHLPADTFT
-99 TELALFNM
+99 TELALFNL
-107 EANLK
+107 EANLQ

-117 GRCLSAMHVEIQEVL
+117 GRCFSAMEVEI
-132 EEARQAAKK
+132 EERIAQARAAAQQ
-141 EGAEVVLC
+141 EGADVVLC

-163 SITPMPRYH
+163 SITPMPRYY
-172 ALNDAINHIRGDAKY
+172 ALNDALNRIRGGSSY
-187 RLRIEGTDDLFV
+187 RLRIEGTDEIFV

-232 LVTPAVLAASVNS
+232 LVTPPVLAACVNS

-274 LRQTSSRV
+274 LRQTSTRV
-282 RFGERWVRDS
+282 RFGERWINKS
-292 VTELFQDDIAR
+292 VTELFEDDIAR

-311 ASEDPFA
+311 VTEDPFE
-318 VLADGG
+318 VLARGG

-346 GISNGKPHLRIECRV
+346 GISEGKPHLRIECRV
-361 LPSGPTVTDE
+361 LPSGPTIMDE

-382 LGGAREYGDVAA
+382 LGGAREYGDVARRV
-394 KIDFDYCKSNFVA
+394 DFDYAKSNFVA
-407 ASRRGLDAA
+407 ASRRGLDAG
-416 FHWLGG
+416 FHWLTG
-422 ETVGARDLLL
+422 ETVSARDLLL

-439 RRGLTELGIDEG
+439 RSGLEELAIEPTEI
-451 DVDHYLGVVEDRI
+451 DHYLGIVQGRV
-464 ESGMTGARW
+464 ESGMTGATW
-473 QLKSLH
+473 QLKSL
-479 EMRGQGSL
+479 RGMTGKGSV
-487 AERMT
+487 AESMT
-492 AVTAGMAHR
+492 ALTSGMAHR
-501 QSDDRPAHLWEPAEI
+501 QRDPRPAHNWEPAEI
-516 WEAGGWRFNYL
+516 WEAGGWRYNYL

-562 VEDDDHTLV
+562 VESDDHTLV
-571 GLVSYRAILRLV
+571 GLVSYRSILRMV
-583 AGSGA
+583 AASGA
-588 PGSSESDP
+588 PGTSESDP
-596 IRGIMASNVV
+596 IRTIMASDVV

-613 TLDAIRIMREN
+613 TLEAIRIMREK

-636 LVGILS
+636 LIGIIS

-650 YQLLEEKLEED
+650 YQLLEEKLEGV

>member
-1 MGTRAAGVGRVCL
+1 ML
-14 NPVNRRGAMGRLD
+14 FHPVKRRGTMGRLD
-27 ADKGRDPAEI
+27 VGKGRDSAEI

-42 AILRDLKALE
+42 AMLRDLKALE
-52 VMLSQGMIESGVRRF
+52 EMLAQGMIESGIRRF
-67 GVEQEM
+67 GVEQEL
-73 FLVGR
+73 FLVDR
-78 GWRPANVAL
+78 GWRPANAAL
-87 DVLGHLPEETYT
+87 DVLAHLPKGTFT

-107 EANLK
+107 EANLQ

-117 GRCLSAMHVEIQEVL
+117 GRCFSAMQVEIEEVIA
-132 EEARQAAKK
+132 EARAAAKR
-141 EGAEVVLC
+141 EGADVVLC

-163 SITPMPRYH
+163 SITPMPRYY
-172 ALNDAINHIRGDAKY
+172 ALNDALNRIRGGSAY
-187 RLRIEGTDDLFV
+187 RLRIEGTDEIFV

-232 LVTPAVLAASVNS
+232 LVTPPVLAACVNS

-253 WNETRIALFEQSMD
+253 WHETRIALFEQSMD

-274 LRQTSSRV
+274 LRQTSTRV
-282 RFGERWVRDS
+282 RFGERWVKNS

-303 FRVLLTGE
+303 FRVLLAGE
-311 ASEDPFA
+311 VTEDPFA
-318 VLADGG
+318 VLGRGG

-346 GISNGKPHLRIECRV
+346 GISEGKPHLRIECRV
-361 LPSGPTVTDE
+361 LPSGPTVMDE

-382 LGGAREYGDVAA
+382 VGGAREYGDVASRM
-394 KIDFDYCKSNFVA
+394 DFDYAKSNFVA
-407 ASRRGLDAA
+407 ASRRGLDAG
-416 FHWLGG
+416 FYWLSG
-422 ETVGARDLLL
+422 ETVSARDLLL

-439 RRGLTELGIDEG
+439 RSGLEELGIEQTEI
-451 DVDHYLGVVEDRI
+451 DHYLGIIQGRVQ
-464 ESGMTGARW
+464 SGMTGAMW
-473 QLKSLH
+473 QLRSLRS
-479 EMRGQGSL
+479 MSGQGTA

-492 AVTAGMAHR
+492 ALTSGMAHR
-501 QSDDRPAHLWEPAEI
+501 QQDPRPAHTWTPAEI
-516 WEAGGWRFNYL
+516 WEAGGWRYNYL

-562 VEDDDHTLV
+562 VENDDHTLV

-583 AGSGA
+583 ADSGA
-588 PGSSESDP
+588 PGSAESDP
-596 IRGIMASNVV
+596 IRTIMASDVV

-613 TLDAIRIMREN
+613 TLDAIRIMREH

-636 LVGILS
+636 LIGIIS

-650 YQLLEEKLEED
+650 YQLLEEKLEEV

>member
-1 MGTRAAGVGRVCL
+1 
-14 NPVNRRGAMGRLD
+14 MGRLD
-27 ADKGRDPAEI
+27 VGRERDSAEI

-52 VMLSQGMIESGVRRF
+52 RMLSHGMIESGVRRF
-67 GVEQEM
+67 GVEQEF
-73 FLVGR
+73 FLVDR

-87 DVLGHLPEETYT
+87 DVLEHLSPDTFT
-99 TELALFNM
+99 TELALFNL
-107 EANLK
+107 EANLQ
-112 PKLLT
+112 PMLLG
-117 GRCLSAMHVEIQEVL
+117 GRCFSAMQAEIE
-132 EEARQAAKK
+132 ERIAEARAA
-141 EGAEVVLC
+141 AQRADADVVLC

-163 SITPMPRYH
+163 SITPMPRYR
-172 ALNDAINHIRGDAKY
+172 ALNDALNRIRGGSSY
-187 RLRIEGTDDLFV
+187 RLRIEGTDEIFV

-221 EEFPS
+221 EEFPN

-232 LVTPAVLAASVNS
+232 LVTPPVLAACVNS

-274 LRQTSSRV
+274 LRQTSTRV
-282 RFGERWVRDS
+282 RFGERWVGRS

-303 FRVLLTGE
+303 FRVLLTGDTP
-311 ASEDPFA
+311 EDPFE
-318 VLADGG
+318 VLDRGD
-324 VPRLPAL
+324 VPMLPAL

-346 GISNGKPHLRIECRV
+346 GISEGKPHLRIECRV
-361 LPSGPTVTDE
+361 LPSGPTIMDE

-382 LGGAREYGDVAA
+382 LGGAREYGDVSSRV
-394 KIDFDYCKSNFVA
+394 DFDYAKANFVA
-407 ASRRGLDAA
+407 ASRRGLDAG
-416 FHWLGG
+416 FHWLTG
-422 ETVGARDLLL
+422 ETVSARDLLL

-439 RRGLTELGIDEG
+439 RNGLEELGIEEAEI
-451 DVDHYLGVVEDRI
+451 DHYLGIVQGRV
-464 ESGMTGARW
+464 ESGMTGATW
-473 QLKSLH
+473 QLESL
-479 EMRGQGSL
+479 RGMKGTGAV

-492 AVTAGMAHR
+492 ALTSGMAHR
-501 QSDDRPAHLWEPAEI
+501 QRDPRPAHTWTPAEI
-516 WEAGGWRFNYL
+516 WEAGGWRYNYL

-571 GLVSYRAILRLV
+571 GLVSYRAILRMV
-583 AGSGA
+583 AESGA

-596 IRGIMASNVV
+596 IRTIMASDVV

-613 TLDAIRIMREN
+613 TLEAIRIMRDK
-624 RVSALPVEKNGK
+624 RVSALPVAKDGK
-636 LVGILS
+636 LIGIIS

-650 YQLLEEKLEED
+650 YQLLEEKLEEV